1 MSTGV
6 GEGDRRCDVGNL
18 VPPVG
23 DDVGLMSTGV
33 GEDVATVFASVA
45 VAPTEPTKSA
55 TICHLGPELA
65 HVGGVGVVDA
75 VFRTDWP
82 SSRTAPRPRL
92 EIAVG
97 PLAAVVI

>member
-1 MSTGV
+1 M
-6 GEGDRRCDVGNL
+6 
-18 VPPVG
+18 PPVG
-23 DDVGLMSTGV
+23 DGVGLMSTGV
-33 GEDVATVFASVA
+33 GEDVATVLASVA
-45 VAPTEPTKSA
+45 EPTKSA

-82 SSRTAPRPRL
+82 ASRMAPRPRL